1 MIIKKMT
8 LNYLNSRLVGIL
20 RTKPGTSSENAI
32 SAIKIAFESGVSAV
46 EITSNS
52 NDWQKILTECLK
64 ENLNIGVGSVKN
76 IKIAKEAVSLGAR
89 FLVCPGLFEDVILE
103 AKENKIPILPGV
115 YLGSEAL
122 KAKFLEIKDQKFF
135 PANVKTDEE
144 LFKAIKEPFRDEFE
158 ELEKINC
165 KIAFFDLNGGYKLD
179 GKYEIVNSPTEFYR
193 LYLRKEKLKDC
204 SIIIK
209 LPQGKIGFE
218 RIYDLNDVENRV
230 RTYAVGG
237 VGEKNM
243 EEVLTKYKAYGVCPG
258 SGMFNAEAILNGDF
272 ERVKSDVMKYVMI
285 LRGIH

>member
-1 MIIKKMT
+1 MT

-20 RTKPGTSSENAI
+20 RTKPGTSFENATF
-32 SAIKIAFESGVSAV
+32 AIKIAFESGLSAV

-76 IKIAKEAVSLGAR
+76 IKIAKEAISFGAK
-89 FLVCPGLFEDVILE
+89 FLVCPGFFEDVIFE
-103 AKENKIPILPGV
+103 AKKNKIPILPGI

-122 KAKFLEIKDQKFF
+122 KAKFLEVKDQKFF

-144 LFKAIKEPFRDEFE
+144 LFKAIREPFRDEFE
-158 ELEKINC
+158 ELEKMNC
-165 KIAFFDLNGGYKLD
+165 KITFFNLSEEYKLD
-179 GKYEIVNSPTEFYR
+179 GKYEIINSPTEFYK

-204 SIIIK
+204 LIIVK

-218 RIYDLNDVENRV
+218 RIEDLIDVENKI

-237 VGEKNM
+237 VSEKNM
-243 EEVLTKYKAYGVCPG
+243 EEILIKYKAYGICPG
-258 SGMFNAEAILNGDF
+258 SGMFNAEAIFNGDF
-272 ERVKSDVMKYVMI
+272 ERVRTDVMKYVMI
-285 LRGIH
+285 LQGIH

>member
-1 MIIKKMT
+1 MT

-20 RTKPGTSSENAI
+20 RTKSGTSWENAA
-32 SAIKIAFESGVSAV
+32 SAIKIAFESGVDAV

-52 NDWQKILTECLK
+52 NDWQKILAECLK
-64 ENLNIGVGSVKN
+64 EKLNIGVGSVKN
-76 IKIAKEAVSLGAR
+76 IEIAKEAISLGAR

-103 AKENKIPILPGV
+103 AKKNKTPILPGV

-135 PANVKTDEE
+135 PANVKTNEE

-165 KIAFFDLNGGYKLD
+165 KITFFDSSGSYELGGS
-179 GKYEIVNSPTEFYR
+179 YEIVNSPTEFYR

-204 SIIIK
+204 LIIIK
-209 LPQGKIGFE
+209 LPQGKTGLE
-218 RIYDLNDVENRV
+218 RIDDLNDVGNKI

-237 VGEKNM
+237 ISEKNM
-243 EEVLTKYKAYGVCPG
+243 EEVLMKYKAYGVCPG
-258 SGMFNAEAILNGDF
+258 SGMFNSEAIFSGDF
-272 ERVKSDVMKYVMI
+272 EKIRSDVMKYVMI
-285 LRGIH
+285 LQGIH